1 MEIRDHATYS
11 AEETNSSSKDGY
23 SDNSMLTEKEF
34 DSYDPQSSRQR
45 PRVPG
50 LQRDIEVLK
59 AELLTFISDHGQ
71 EGFMPMRKQLR
82 KHGRVDIE
90 KAITRMGGFRRIASL
105 MNLSL
110 AYKHRKPK
118 GYLDN
123 IEKLQEE
130 VSYLLQLY

>member
-1 MEIRDHATYS
+1 MRYSEEQLYSSSNSKDVDCHCKS
-11 AEETNSSSKDGY
+11 AEEV
-23 SDNSMLTEKEF
+23 SDVSGPNPL
-34 DSYDPQSSRQR
+34 RQR

-59 AELLTFISDHGQ
+59 AELLKFIMEHGQ

-90 KAITRMGGFRRIASL
+90 KAITRRGGFRRIASM

-118 GYLDN
+118 GYWDN
-123 IEKLQEE
+123 FENLQEE
-130 VSYLLQLY
+130 VSS